1 MSSRWATLKII
12 SSLIMSF
19 ILVASSQTAAASNR
33 SNSFVVTIQPGESKS
48 LVLPIK
54 STSDF
59 WSTRY
64 IVITGNNTSSA
75 NGGITTL
82 ATSSCT
88 GIQKAFNA
96 SGYVLYQ
103 WSSRTEY
110 DYTGTTANIWGH
122 IGTPGSW
129 WGWGFHSEIWVG
141 HGNGTATARAV
152 SIGYFTHVTGA
163 KEYAR
168 IEFVV
173 QKNGSC
179 TMSGSIGKW

>member
-1 MSSRWATLKII
+1 MISRWAALKII
-12 SSLIMSF
+12 SA
-19 ILVASSQTAAASNR
+19 LVLSCVMATSSQAAASNR
-33 SNSFVVTIQPGESKS
+33 PDHFTITIQPGESKA

-64 IVITGNNTSSA
+64 IVITGSNTSPTSG
-75 NGGITTL
+75 NITTL

-103 WSSRTEY
+103 WTSRSEY
-110 DYTGTTANIWGH
+110 DYNGTTANIWGH

-141 HGNGTATARAV
+141 NGNGTATARAV
-152 SIGYFTHVTGA
+152 SIGYFTHAAGA

-173 QKNGSC
+173 QKNGVC